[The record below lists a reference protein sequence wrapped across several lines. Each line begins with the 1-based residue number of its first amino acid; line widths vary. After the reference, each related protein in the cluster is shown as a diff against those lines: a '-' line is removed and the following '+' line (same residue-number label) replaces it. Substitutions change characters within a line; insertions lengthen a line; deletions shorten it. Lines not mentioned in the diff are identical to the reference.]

1 MKIMQKAILL
11 LLILYGGQVMAQS
24 KSITRFRSDY
34 KETSNMF
41 FYSSTLKMLNTAG
54 NPELAGLL
62 DDIEEIRVL
71 NYVKEKSGFS
81 GDDIAGLKNALREE
95 TYNSLMMINEH
106 GNRVELYGRE
116 KKGKMVGMV
125 ALVDSQR
132 ELVLV
137 DLTGSI
143 DIEKFMELMEQI
155 RHQKV
160 NSE

>member
-11 LLILYGGQVMAQS
+11 LLILFADQVMAQS
-24 KSITRFRSDY
+24 RSITRFRSDY

-41 FYSSTLKMLNTAG
+41 FYSSTLKMLNTG
-54 NPELAGLL
+54 NNPELAGLL
-62 DDIEEIRVL
+62 DGIEEIRVL

-81 GDDIAGLKNALREE
+81 SDDIAGLKNALREE

-116 KKGKMVGMV
+116 KRGKMVGIV
-125 ALVDSQR
+125 ALLDSQR

-143 DIEKFMELMEQI
+143 DIGKFMELMQQI
-155 RHQKV
+155 NPRKGM
-160 NSE
+160 

>member
-1 MKIMQKAILL
+1 MKKLL
-11 LLILYGGQVMAQS
+11 LLYMIFYSCQVMAQS
-24 KSITRFRSDY
+24 RSITRFRSDY

-41 FYSSTLKMLNTAG
+41 FYSSTLKMLNTAD

-81 GDDIAGLKNALREE
+81 SDDIAGLKNALREE

-116 KKGKMVGMV
+116 KRGKMVGIV
-125 ALVDSQR
+125 ALLDSQR

-143 DIEKFMELMEQI
+143 DIGKFMELMQQI
-155 RHQKV
+155 NPRKGM
-160 NSE
+160 